1 MTGSTSR
8 RALLAVVAA
17 LATLVATLAL
27 AATPAAS
34 AAGVKTPSGLTVGQ
48 RTAPTD
54 VDELAFPL
62 LGWQVPADTQTGYQ
76 VQVAESLP
84 ALMSGRPVWD
94 SGRVRSGASTNVDY
108 AGPKLERGEGYDWRV
123 RIWDG
128 SGKVSPW
135 SQVAHFGTARGQDW
149 GDSEPIWLPAPEESS
164 WSDYTLETT
173 FRITTQNA
181 TIVFNA
187 QDASNYLMWQFRGDG
202 QDTLAPH
209 VRTDS
214 GFMVLKTVPVGKA
227 LARDTDYRLRLEVD
241 GATVRTYLDDNL
253 IDTTEDVR
261 FSSGTIGFRTGGSER
276 NSWDD
281 LSVTAADG
289 EVLYSNDFEQ
299 PTSDFP
305 CAAVSDGRLVVGMSV
320 NCVYAVGGT
329 DWAFLRGDFETPA
342 DKEVR
347 WATLFATGSSPEP
360 GRQYVYKLWL
370 NGEFV
375 GLGPTRSISTETRY
389 DGFDV
394 TDLVR
399 EGDAN
404 AFGALAWTTR
414 DQRFQAE
421 LVVEYSDGTR
431 QTFGTGEDWTALNG
445 GKAFPSAGSI
455 GTGYF
460 TAPKENLQSAEFPS
474 GFDRPGFDDSGWQ
487 QADPRPAY
495 QELLATPTDKVGQR
509 LELPVAV
516 VEKAPGHYFLD
527 FGRTW
532 MGGLSLDLDGTAGQV
547 VDLRFGAELSAPQT
561 VRHAMRTGNTYQ
573 DKWTLKVGPQHL
585 ETWGMRVFRYAE
597 VVGAPSSLGAEDFP
611 ALAQVY
617 PFDVE
622 GAVFESSDSALNQVW
637 QLSKNTIEALNH
649 NLYVDSWTRERQG
662 YEADSYLQMMANFFT
677 SADSTLGNY
686 SIEYL
691 LTRRTWP
698 TEWPMYLILAMH
710 DSYQQTGDIEQ
721 LERSYD
727 SLVEKLPSEWVE
739 ESTGL
744 VRKDFR
750 SNGCNSQTDCDIVD
764 WPASERDGY
773 VFRPYNTVINAISYR
788 SFKDMAAIATALG
801 KDDDAASYTATASR
815 LRDAMNERLWDE
827 EKGAYRD
834 GLNADGTPVQ
844 HWAVQATVFSSA
856 FGVPDADRAAE
867 AADYLGTRGMQCSVY
882 CAAFVIESL
891 YNGDRSDIAYDLLT
905 STGLRSWMNMIQDGA
920 GATAEAWDSSL
931 KGNMTYSHP
940 WAASPAYNV
949 PQGMFGI
956 KPTTPGYG
964 EFTVRPQPQPVEWA
978 SVTLPTLKGR
988 IGAAFHTTGDRTDV
1002 GVFVPGNTVAS
1013 VYVPAGASTSDR
1025 VYVDGAA
1032 TPATRDRDYLRVD
1045 DVAAGCHTLSTSPGS
1060 EPGQDERLSAVCSA
1074 GPAVTG

>member
-1 MTGSTSR
+1 MTGLPSR
-8 RALLAVVAA
+8 RTVLAVVAA
-17 LATLVATLAL
+17 LSMLLTTFAM
-27 AATPAAS
+27 AATVPAI
-34 AAGVKTPSGLTVGQ
+34 AAGAKAPSGLTVGQ
-48 RTAPTD
+48 RAAPAD
-54 VDELAFPL
+54 IADLVAPL
-62 LGWQVPADTQTGYQ
+62 LGWQVPADKQTAYQ
-76 VQVAESLP
+76 VQVADSLP
-84 ALMSGRPVWD
+84 ALMSGRRVWD
-94 SGRVRSGASTNVDY
+94 SGKVGSGANTNVGY
-108 AGPKLERGEGYDWRV
+108 GGPELEQGEGYDWRV

-128 SGKVSPW
+128 SGKASPW
-135 SQVAHFGTARGQDW
+135 SRVAHFGTALGPDW
-149 GDSEPIWLPAPEESS
+149 GDSEPIWLTAPEESS

-202 QDTLAPH
+202 QNTLAPH
-209 VRTDS
+209 VRTGS
-214 GFMVLKTVPVGKA
+214 SFTVLKTVPVGKV
-227 LARDTDYRLRLEVD
+227 LERDTDYRMRLEVD
-241 GATVRTYLDDNL
+241 GATVRTYLDGEH

-261 FSSGTIGFRTGGSER
+261 FASGTIGFRTGGSER
-276 NSWDD
+276 NSWDH

-289 EVLYSNDFEQ
+289 SVLYSNDFEQ
-299 PTSDFP
+299 QSSDFS
-305 CAAVSDGRLVVGMSV
+305 CGSVSGGRLHVGTGA
-320 NCVYAVGGT
+320 NCVYGLGSN

-342 DKEVR
+342 DKEIR
-347 WATLFATGSSPEP
+347 WATVFATGSSPEP

-394 TDLVR
+394 TNLVR
-399 EGDAN
+399 EGGAN
-404 AFGALAWTTR
+404 TFGALAWTTR
-414 DQRFQAE
+414 DEGFQAQ

-431 QTFGTGEDWTALNG
+431 QTFGTGEEWTALNG
-445 GKAFPSAGSI
+445 SEVFPSAGSI
-455 GTGYF
+455 GTSYF
-460 TAPKENLQSAEFPS
+460 TAPKENLQAAEFPS
-474 GFDRPGFDDSGWQ
+474 GFDRPGFDDSAWQ
-487 QADPRPAY
+487 QASAQPPYDA
-495 QELLATPTDKVGQR
+495 LVATPTDKVGQR
-509 LELPVAV
+509 LELPVEV
-516 VEKAPGHYFLD
+516 VEKSPGHYFLD
-527 FGRTW
+527 YGRTW
-532 MGGLSLDLDGTAGQV
+532 VGGLSLELDGTAGQV
-547 VDLRFGAELSAPQT
+547 LDLRFGEELSGPET
-561 VRHAMRTGNTYQ
+561 VRYAMRTGNNYQ
-573 DKWTLKVGPQHL
+573 DRWRLKDGPQHL
-585 ETWGMRVFRYAE
+585 GTWGMRVFRYVE
-597 VVGAPSSLGAEDFP
+597 VVGAPSGLGAGDFP

-617 PFDVE
+617 PFDVD
-622 GAVFESSDSALNQVW
+622 GAVFDSSDSALNQVW

-677 SADSTLGNY
+677 SADPTLGNY

-744 VRKDFR
+744 IRKDFR

-788 SFKDMAAIATALG
+788 SFMDMTAIATALG

-815 LRDAMNERLWDE
+815 LRDAMNERLWDAA
-827 EKGAYRD
+827 KGAYRD
-834 GLNADGTPVQ
+834 GLNADGTPVE

-856 FGVPDADRAAE
+856 FGVPDADWAAE

-905 STGLRSWMNMIQDGA
+905 STGLRSWMNMIRDGA
-920 GATAEAWDSSL
+920 GATAEAWDASL

-940 WAASPAYNV
+940 WAASPGYHV

-964 EFTVRPQPQPVEWA
+964 VFTIRPQAQSVEWA
-978 SVTLPTLKGR
+978 SITLPTLKGR
-988 IGAAFHTTGDRTDV
+988 IGAAFHTVGHRTDV
-1002 GVFVPGNTVAS
+1002 GAYVPGNTVAS
-1013 VYVPAGASTSDR
+1013 IYVPVGASTADT
-1025 VYVDGAA
+1025 VYVDGVPV
-1032 TPATRDRDYLRVD
+1032 PATRERGYLRVD
-1045 DVAAGCHTLSTSPGS
+1045 DVTAGCHTLST
-1060 EPGQDERLSAVCSA
+1060 EPGKAPQQDKHLTAVCR
-1074 GPAVTG
+1074 